1 MSDYATIT
9 IEKHA
14 LNSVKES
21 IAIGTHI
28 LSKKLD
34 LYIQR
39 LRHFEQTYGMD
50 TDTFSQLFEQGELGD
65 DKAFFE
71 WDHLV
76 SAVSVLEKKLHD
88 VQLITY
94 EIRYREEIT

>member
-1 MSDYATIT
+1 MRDDKMSDYATIT

-14 LNSVKES
+14 L
-21 IAIGTHI
+21 GTHI

-34 LYIQR
+34 LYTQR
-39 LRHFEQTYGMD
+39 LRHFEQSYGMD

-76 SAVSVLEKKLHD
+76 SAVCMLHD
-88 VQLITY
+88 PM
-94 EIRYREEIT
+94 